1 MNPGQSPQIT
11 SYMSALKAPSI
22 LLSHT
27 VLLRNHRA
35 AFNKLCDEIIH
46 EILLYLPHADFK
58 SLMLTGLISPNI
70 TQIQSFWKRKL
81 FLDMPFLFDLPSEPQ
96 QKDWFAT
103 YRSLRRQCF
112 TTTLETVKDE
122 DGYVKAV
129 VEKDLVLG
137 LANRRRVW
145 EVCEQVA
152 AAFLVEERM
161 SERRGFNLYVTYSI
175 E

>member
-1 MNPGQSPQIT
+1 M
-11 SYMSALKAPSI
+11 
-22 LLSHT
+22 
-27 VLLRNHRA
+27 
-35 AFNKLCDEIIH
+35 
-46 EILLYLPHADFK
+46 
-58 SLMLTGLISPNI
+58 
-70 TQIQSFWKRKL
+70 
-81 FLDMPFLFDLPSEPQ
+81 
-96 QKDWFAT
+96 
-103 YRSLRRQCF
+103 
-112 TTTLETVKDE
+112 KDE